1 MDKIRQNVFPILTA
15 LIWGTAFSAQS
26 QCAAAGMQTFTFNM
40 LRSVIGCIVLVP
52 VMLWFSG
59 GPKKIQRQ
67 LKDTTYQKNLLW
79 GGLCCGLLL
88 TIASNLQQLGLG
100 GTESGKGGFITAL
113 YIVIVPVLG
122 IFLKKKVSPTIW
134 ISVLLAAAGMYLLC
148 VKEGASLTVSRYD
161 LYLLLCA
168 LIFALHILVID
179 RFANRVDGIQLSLVQ
194 FAVAAVF
201 SGIGML
207 CLESPSAAVIRQC
220 LWPLLYVGVFSSG
233 IAYTLQ
239 ILAQKGSNPT
249 VVSLLLSL
257 ESVFSVLS
265 AAIFLGEIL
274 TPREYLGCG
283 IMLTAVILAQL
294 PRKRKEETYELSRL
308 QK

>member
-1 MDKIRQNVFPILTA
+1 MDKIRQNVFPIITA

-26 QCAAAGMQTFTFNM
+26 QCAAAGMQAFTFNM
-40 LRSVIGCIVLVP
+40 LRSIISCLVLMLVIVI
-52 VMLWFSG
+52 FSK
-59 GPKKIQRQ
+59 GPKKIQQQ
-67 LKDTTYQKNLLW
+67 LKNKTYRKDLLW

-88 TIASNLQQLGLG
+88 AVASNLQQLGLG

-122 IFLKKKVSPTIW
+122 IFLKKKASPMIW
-134 ISVLLAAAGMYLLC
+134 LSVLLAVAGMYLLC
-148 VKEGASLTVSRYD
+148 VKEGTSLQISRHD

-168 LIFALHILVID
+168 LVFALHILAID

-201 SGIGML
+201 SGVGAL
-207 CLESPSAAVIRQC
+207 LWESFSAAVIRQC
-220 LWPLLYVGVFSSG
+220 IWPLLYVGIFSSG

-257 ESVFSVLS
+257 ESVFAVIS
-265 AAIFLGEIL
+265 AAVFLGEIL

-283 IMLTAVILAQL
+283 VMLTAVILAQL
-294 PRKRKEETYELSRL
+294 PGKGEK
-308 QK
+308 KAV

>member
-26 QCAAAGMQTFTFNM
+26 QCAAAGMQAFTFNM
-40 LRSVIGCIVLVP
+40 LRSVIGCIVLVL
-52 VMLWFSG
+52 VMLGFSG
-59 GPKKIQRQ
+59 GPKKILLQ
-67 LKDTTYQKNLLW
+67 LKDKKYRKDLLW
-79 GGLCCGLLL
+79 GGLCCGLILAM
-88 TIASNLQQLGLG
+88 ASNLQQLGLG

-122 IFLKKKVSPTIW
+122 IFLKKKVSPMIW
-134 ISVLLAAAGMYLLC
+134 ISVLLAVTGMYLLC
-148 VKEGASLTVSRYD
+148 VKEGTSLQISRHD

-168 LIFALHILVID
+168 LVFALHILVID

-201 SGIGML
+201 SGIGAL
-207 CLESPSAAVIRQC
+207 CFEAPSMAVIRQC
-220 LWPLLYVGVFSSG
+220 IWPLLYVGVFSSG

-257 ESVFSVLS
+257 ESVFAVIS
-265 AAIFLGEIL
+265 AAVFLGEVL
-274 TPREYLGCG
+274 TPREYSGCG
-283 IMLTAVILAQL
+283 IMLMAVVLAQL
-294 PRKRKEETYELSRL
+294 PGKRKEKTV
-308 QK
+308 